1 MPKKLIIT
9 ADDYGER
16 EDINER
22 IIECYLKGAI
32 SDISILAVGYAFSH
46 AAELAQKHNIRNI
59 GAHLALTGP
68 FKPLTRG
75 IEFPGSYGEFFAKYF
90 SGRISKDRIYE
101 EFKQQIARIRNAGFA
116 ITHVNSH
123 QHVHTVPGILAIV
136 LKIMKE
142 ENISSLR
149 FPLENMSFFSK
160 VQDPPAGGR
169 NILLS
174 SICLSSRGLLER
186 SGVRHNDYFIGHA
199 RALRLKRA
207 DFISAVSGLEEGLTE
222 LGCHLKDDE
231 EARALCDK
239 VFMDAIKKHNIELVP
254 Y

>member
-9 ADDYGER
+9 ADDYGESK
-16 EDINER
+16 DINER
-22 IIECYLKGAI
+22 IIKCFLLGAI
-32 SDISILAVGYAFSH
+32 SDISILAVGNAFSH
-46 AAELAQKHNIRNI
+46 AAELARKHNIKNI

-68 FKPLTRG
+68 FKALSGG
-75 IEFPGSYGEFFAKYF
+75 IEFPGSYGAFFAKYF
-90 SGRISKDRIYE
+90 AALINKNRIYE
-101 EFKQQIARIRNAGFA
+101 EFKRQISRIKNAGFT

-123 QHVHTVPGILAIV
+123 QHVHMVPGILKNV

-142 ENISSLR
+142 ENINSLR
-149 FPLENMSFFSK
+149 FPLERMSFLGK
-160 VQDPPAGGR
+160 AQDPPAAAR

-174 SICLSSRGLLER
+174 SICLLSGGLLKS
-186 SGVRHNDYFIGHA
+186 SGVKRNDHFIGHA

-231 EARALCDK
+231 EERFLCDK
-239 VFMDAIKKHNIELVP
+239 VFLDTVKKNNIEIVS